1 MDHDKRS
8 RLSRP
13 LGAVMMAALL
23 YAPLVAHAQ
32 DQQAAAEIASSGVEI
47 PQADCKADP
56 EASRSWAVITDATA
70 SSGTAL
76 EHTRTASTE
85 KPDALAVC
93 RSLVLE
99 NGDISLRFKALAGA
113 NEVGGLALRMVTPN
127 DYYLV
132 KIDALRDR
140 ALLLLVRNGAAEE
153 IVGVDADVATEAW
166 HTLAVRVQDDQFTV
180 YLDGIWI
187 FTGFDK
193 TLSRGRIALWAE
205 PGSTTRFDRIT
216 MGSVPKSPLWRR

>member
-1 MDHDKRS
+1 MDHNKRS
-8 RLSRP
+8 RLSRR
-13 LGAVMMAALL
+13 LVVIIAALL
-23 YAPLVAHAQ
+23 HAPLVAHAQ
-32 DQQAAAEIASSGVEI
+32 DQHTAVEVASSGVEI
-47 PQADCKADP
+47 PQADCKAGP

-76 EHTRTASTE
+76 EHTGTASTE

-93 RSLVLE
+93 RSAALE
-99 NGDISLRFKALAGA
+99 NGDVSLRFKAIAGA

-166 HTLAVRVQDDQFTV
+166 HTLAVRVQDDEFTV

-193 TLSRGRIALWAE
+193 TLSRGRIAFWA
-205 PGSTTRFDRIT
+205 
-216 MGSVPKSPLWRR
+216 

>member
-1 MDHDKRS
+1 MDHNKRS
-8 RLSRP
+8 RLSRR
-13 LGAVMMAALL
+13 LVVIIAALL
-23 YAPLVAHAQ
+23 HAPLVAHAQ
-32 DQQAAAEIASSGVEI
+32 DQHTAVEVASSGVEI
-47 PQADCKADP
+47 PQADCKAGP

-76 EHTRTASTE
+76 EHTGTASTE

-93 RSLVLE
+93 RSAALE
-99 NGDISLRFKALAGA
+99 NGDVSLRFKALAGA

-166 HTLAVRVQDDQFTV
+166 HTLAVRVQDDEFTV

-216 MGSVPKSPLWRR
+216 MGPVPKAPLWR

>member
-1 MDHDKRS
+1 MDHNNRS
-8 RLSRP
+8 RRSCRLVVMI
-13 LGAVMMAALL
+13 AVLL
-23 YAPLVAHAQ
+23 HAPLVAHAQ
-32 DQQAAAEIASSGVEI
+32 DQQTAAEIASSGVEI
-47 PQADCKADP
+47 PHADCKAGP
-56 EASRSWAVITDATA
+56 EASLSWVVITDATA

-76 EHTRTASTE
+76 EHARSAATE
-85 KPDALAVC
+85 KPEALAVC
-93 RSLVLE
+93 RSAALE
-99 NGDISLRFKALAGA
+99 DGDISVRFKALAGA
-113 NEVGGLALRMVTPN
+113 NEVGGLALRMATPN

-166 HTLAVRVQDDQFTV
+166 HSLAVRVQDDQFTV

-216 MGSVPKSPLWRR
+216 MGPVPQSPLWRR

>member
-1 MDHDKRS
+1 MDHNDRS
-8 RLSRP
+8 RLSRR
-13 LGAVMMAALL
+13 LVAVMMAGLL
-23 YAPLVAHAQ
+23 HAPLVAHAQ
-32 DQQAAAEIASSGVEI
+32 DQTAGEIASSGVEI
-47 PQADCKADP
+47 PQADCKAGP
-56 EASRSWAVITDATA
+56 EASLSWAVIADATA

-76 EHTRTASTE
+76 EHTRSTSTE
-85 KPDALAVC
+85 KPEALAVC
-93 RSLVLE
+93 RSAALE

-113 NEVGGLALRMVTPN
+113 NEVGGLALRMVTPK

-166 HTLAVRVQDDQFTV
+166 HTLAVRVRDDEFTV

-193 TLSRGRIALWAE
+193 TLSRGGVALWAE

-216 MGSVPKSPLWRR
+216 MGPVPKSPLWR